1 LSDDEVAVTRPA
13 RKRATKAPQLTS
25 QSTEAMDSPPN
36 GANPPVTTQ
45 AKTRSRKPVAA
56 LGANEP
62 PVPALTTESAPLPVK
77 PARVTRARKASPA
90 ADPSAREPAS
100 PTPVPVIVAAT
111 TTDAPAARPIR
122 RVVRR
127 PAATDPVAAASA
139 IQPPAAEPLAEPAP
153 VVAVTPAPGIAPLN
167 RPAPRRA
174 RGAAKPAAPSQPESS
189 GLDGRQTTSTDLEIS
204 SHDTTAGLS
213 APMVNTPAAVAE
225 PVVSPTSPPVGTNG
239 ASTPSESA
247 SPFPNRP
254 RAGTHSP
261 TFQPRN
267 GQAPRGPGGQ
277 PRQPFVPR
285 GQQGTPAQGQVPN
298 DGQGDAR
305 GRRRRRRRGRGMP
318 GGIVTP
324 SGAGAPMAPPPPA
337 PVYEER
343 PQPHE
348 FIPAPRMPV
357 FEVQGILDALPNGEA
372 FLREE
377 NLRVRSDDPLVSM
390 RDMRRFDLRNGDEVV
405 MEARPGRGRGPVLVE
420 RIVSI
425 NDDPYDEHKKR
436 PRFEDLTPVY
446 PDRMIKLETGQL
458 PITTRMLDMIAPVG
472 FGQRALI
479 VSPPKAGKTTI
490 LKHIGQGVITNY
502 PDAKL
507 ILCLVGER
515 PEEVTDLRVS
525 LPKAIMFA
533 SSFDEEVERHGHL
546 AEMALERAKR
556 LAEQGKDVVV
566 LLDSVTRLARAYN
579 LGPSSGGSRTLSG
592 GMDANALTTAR
603 RIFGAARAT
612 EQGGSLTI
620 IATCLIDT
628 GSRLDDVVYEEFK
641 GTGNMELH
649 LDRGLSEKRIFPAI
663 DITRSSTRKEELLLD
678 PSTLQ
683 WVVLL
688 RRRLASTQSG
698 PATEQFIDRLSK
710 TPSNKV
716 FLELLSRAQS

>member
-1 LSDDEVAVTRPA
+1 
-13 RKRATKAPQLTS
+13 
-25 QSTEAMDSPPN
+25 
-36 GANPPVTTQ
+36 
-45 AKTRSRKPVAA
+45 
-56 LGANEP
+56 
-62 PVPALTTESAPLPVK
+62 
-77 PARVTRARKASPA
+77 
-90 ADPSAREPAS
+90 
-100 PTPVPVIVAAT
+100 
-111 TTDAPAARPIR
+111 
-122 RVVRR
+122 
-127 PAATDPVAAASA
+127 
-139 IQPPAAEPLAEPAP
+139 
-153 VVAVTPAPGIAPLN
+153 
-167 RPAPRRA
+167 
-174 RGAAKPAAPSQPESS
+174 
-189 GLDGRQTTSTDLEIS
+189 
-204 SHDTTAGLS
+204 
-213 APMVNTPAAVAE
+213 
-225 PVVSPTSPPVGTNG
+225 
-239 ASTPSESA
+239 
-247 SPFPNRP
+247 
-254 RAGTHSP
+254 
-261 TFQPRN
+261 
-267 GQAPRGPGGQ
+267 
-277 PRQPFVPR
+277 
-285 GQQGTPAQGQVPN
+285 
-298 DGQGDAR
+298 
-305 GRRRRRRRGRGMP
+305 MP